1 MKTKRKIFYKPD
13 AVYVGNVDD
22 ELRNKGQVRIHAV
35 LDDKNPLNRFAVD
48 LVIPHSFLKF
58 EDKVEVTVKKIKSK

>member
-1 MKTKRKIFYKPD
+1 MKVKRKVFYKPD

-22 ELRNKGQVRIHAV
+22 ELPNKGQVRIHAV
-35 LDDKNPLNRFAVD
+35 LEDKNPFNRFGVD

-58 EDKVEVTVKKIKSK
+58 GDKVEVTVKKIKSK